1 MLNLALVKNDVNKI
15 KPEIRTDL
23 PEWAKTIYS
32 ICDKPGLNIIKYW
45 EGKDAE
51 LKEIA
56 HRELML
62 IEDSVDLSVEKMRL
76 FDKAS
81 KAFQIFIDAEDIKSE
96 SKKRC
101 NQQRMVSFF
110 TTSINYTLG
119 LILKCWLQ
127 HPQYGGSVDIKI
139 KKAKRQ

>member
-1 MLNLALVKNDVNKI
+1 MSNLALVKNDVNKI

-62 IEDSVDLSVEKMRL
+62 IENSVDLSVEKMRL
-76 FDKAS
+76 FGKAS

-96 SKKRC
+96 SKKMQSTAYGILLYYIDKLYPGVDLELLVTAPPIWRC
-101 NQQRMVSFF
+101 
-110 TTSINYTLG
+110 
-119 LILKCWLQ
+119 C
-127 HPQYGGSVDIKI
+127 
-139 KKAKRQ
+139 